1 MDSVLDENLVLSL
14 ACSGVYRVRSRIL
27 NLLVFIVGRW
37 KCSVNNLTE
46 EVMVRVLLGFI
57 GDIYPVLRREAIDGL
72 FEFLTVAGAGVDF
85 YVAECCLEHAV
96 GLMRDDDELVRSAA
110 VRMVCYF
117 FYTYLVL
124 QFC

>member
-14 ACSGVYRVRSRIL
+14 ASSRVYRVRSRIL

-37 KCSVNNLTE
+37 KCSSNNLTD

-85 YVAECCLEHAV
+85 CVAECCLEHAV

-110 VRMVCYF
+110 VRMVCYLF
-117 FYTYLVL
+117 
-124 QFC
+124 